1 MACYVL
7 ILQILVRTMA
17 DIFDYHLSN
26 CMVMQLVTD

>member
-1 MACYVL
+1 MARYVL
-7 ILQILVRTMA
+7 LQILVRTMA

>member
-7 ILQILVRTMA
+7 LMILVRTMA